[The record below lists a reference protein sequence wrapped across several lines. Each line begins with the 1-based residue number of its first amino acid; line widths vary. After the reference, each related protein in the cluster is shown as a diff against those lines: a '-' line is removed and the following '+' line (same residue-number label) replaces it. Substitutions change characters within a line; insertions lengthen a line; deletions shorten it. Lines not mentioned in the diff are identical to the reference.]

1 MSLIPQLKAIDTLP
15 MAVSNSRHI
24 NNAGVVGFSGS
35 RDHGGII
42 KDFSGQG
49 AAAVESAASAAGR
62 KIGADAVLRAGSL
75 GAAGLNRVDN
85 ANFADVMLRAIDKV
99 SGDQNRAAS
108 LSEAAI
114 TDPSSVDIHDL
125 TIAEAEASMSLG
137 IARNLLS
144 RLTQAWRDI
153 INTR

>member
-1 MSLIPQLKAIDTLP
+1 MGLIPHLQANDILP

-24 NNAGVVGFSGS
+24 DNAGVVGFSGA

-42 KDFSGQG
+42 KDFRGQTGSGT
-49 AAAVESAASAAGR
+49 EISEIGR
-62 KIGADAVLRAGSL
+62 KIGADAVIRSGSL

-85 ANFADVMLRAIDKV
+85 ASFSDVMLRAIDKV
-99 SGDQNRAAS
+99 SGDQNRAAA

-125 TIAEAEASMSLG
+125 TIAEAEATMSLS
-137 IARNLLS
+137 IARTLLS
-144 RLTQAWRDI
+144 RLTQAWRDV

>member
-1 MSLIPQLKAIDTLP
+1 MGLIPQLKVADMLP
-15 MAVSNSRHI
+15 MTVSNSRHI
-24 NNAGVVGFSGS
+24 DNAGLVGFSGS

-49 AAAVESAASAAGR
+49 EAAVSATGR
-62 KIGADAVLRAGSL
+62 KIGADALLRAGSL
-75 GAAGLNRVDN
+75 GAEGLNRVDN

-99 SGDQNRAAS
+99 SGDQNRVAS

-114 TDPSSVDIHDL
+114 TDPSSIDIHDL

-137 IARNLLS
+137 IARTLLS

>member
-1 MSLIPQLKAIDTLP
+1 MGLIPHLQGIDPLP

-24 NNAGVVGFSGS
+24 DNAGVVGFSGT

-49 AAAVESAASAAGR
+49 AEIAELGR
-62 KIGADAVLRAGSL
+62 KIGTEAVLRSGSL

-85 ANFADVMLRAIDKV
+85 ASFSDVMLRAIDKV
-99 SGDQNRAAS
+99 SGDQNRVSS

-114 TDPSSVDIHDL
+114 TDPGSVDIHDL
-125 TIAEAEASMSLG
+125 TIAEAEASMSLN
-137 IARNLLS
+137 IARTLLS